1 MKNNIVVIIP
11 AYNPDEKI
19 YEILKDLKTNEYTK
33 IIVINDG
40 SKSTEIFEKIEED
53 VTIITHE
60 KNEGKGQALKTG
72 FQYVLD
78 NFNDIIG
85 VITVDADGQ
94 HLIQDINKIY
104 KKIVKD
110 TDSVILG
117 SRNLKDKNVPFR
129 SKIGNLTFSKI
140 LEKRTKIKITDTQTG
155 LRAIPIQY
163 LKDFINIKGKRFE
176 YETNMILTCLKNNI
190 KIIEENIES
199 VYIDNN
205 KSSNYKI
212 IKDSIKICNSIILI
226 KGK

>member
-1 MKNNIVVIIP
+1 MKNNTAVIIP
-11 AYNPDEKI
+11 EYNPDEKI